1 MINATILETD
11 YQIKNQWQDVT
22 VKEMSKAQDYINN
35 MPIYLKNYIYSEEES
50 PITEDKLLAFYIDW
64 IELFSNIPRDYLE
77 SEIDV
82 SGTGFSIIELFGL
95 VAKFLGEPS
104 QDDIGESEVIK
115 LGKKEYKLIKSVKTA
130 GGIDKMLGG
139 ATYRHFSE
147 SQALVSLFQSKKYR
161 KWSYLAKLTAILFR
175 ENETEQYNEELIE
188 MRAKAFENLTVSE
201 VYRGYFFL
209 QSLQK
214 NLQESLITS
223 LTLKK
228 KGKKFIHYLKGYL
241 VKCSGWIERITLQI
255 KAFIINKVKRL

>member
-11 YQIKNQWQDVT
+11 YQIQNKWQDVT

-115 LGKKEYKLIKSVKTA
+115 FPLCVNPNN
-130 GGIDKMLGG
+130 
-139 ATYRHFSE
+139 
-147 SQALVSLFQSKKYR
+147 LVE
-161 KWSYLAKLTAILFR
+161 A
-175 ENETEQYNEELIE
+175 
-188 MRAKAFENLTVSE
+188 
-201 VYRGYFFL
+201 
-209 QSLQK
+209 
-214 NLQESLITS
+214 
-223 LTLKK
+223 
-228 KGKKFIHYLKGYL
+228 
-241 VKCSGWIERITLQI
+241 
-255 KAFIINKVKRL
+255 